1 MKKILICLLIVVL
14 FSCKKDNNKLK
25 EYSWEYIY
33 ITYDNSY
40 SYLFDKHSNEYET
53 FNISDSIKT
62 IKNISKNEKDSLY
75 KWIQSIVEKP
85 PYTDNLCT
93 GYVGNI
99 KIIITR
105 DERVKQTTEIKS
117 VCDWSQLSN
126 ETKNLKAFLNN

>member
-25 EYSWEYIY
+25 EYSWEYIC

-40 SYLFDKHSNEYET
+40 SYLFDKHNDEI
-53 FNISDSIKT
+53 FDISDSIKT
-62 IKNISKNEKDSLY
+62 IKSINKNEKDSLY
-75 KWIQSIVEKP
+75 KWVQSIVEKP

-93 GYVGNI
+93 DYVGNI

-105 DERVKQTTEIKS
+105 EERIKQTTEIKS

>member
-25 EYSWEYIY
+25 EYSWEYIC

-40 SYLFDKHSNEYET
+40 SYLFDKHNDEI
-53 FNISDSIKT
+53 FDISDSIKT
-62 IKNISKNEKDSLY
+62 IKSINKNEKDSLY
-75 KWIQSIVEKP
+75 KWVQSIVEKP

-93 GYVGNI
+93 DYVGNI

-105 DERVKQTTEIKS
+105 DERIKQTTEIKS

>member
-1 MKKILICLLIVVL
+1 
-14 FSCKKDNNKLK
+14 NNKLK